1 MIGILQS
8 YSDVYLY
15 IMGAAMLAA
24 FGIPLIF
31 VPMRWAA
38 SLPLGSAAVRKPGC
52 LFGAFIR
59 RFHRLDGYF
68 CLQSSQSTAGKTLL
82 LRPDALAARSDD
94 DPACLWGAEK
104 DPTDDGNIRNH
115 FMGRACSF

>member
-31 VPMRWAA
+31 VPMRWARLFRWEVPQ
-38 SLPLGSAAVRKPGC
+38 SERPGC

-82 LRPDALAARSDD
+82 SS
-94 DPACLWGAEK
+94 
-104 DPTDDGNIRNH
+104 T
-115 FMGRACSF
+115 